1 MTRRSQHS
9 RNKEAEASVD
19 CGRVKRIASRSSDG
33 AARGDD
39 IHALQPSPCSKFC
52 SRNARE
58 PPTARLSISEP
69 GVQPPRHVTIRFHV
83 LPMSCASWT
92 GGPALGRSHAWAFTK
107 RRSLSSQRFRRPGA
121 HAVFARPRGEA
132 DRRRLADPRRFASVD
147 SHDRSASQGEAG
159 SVGGRRWGPGF
170 RSEAQRA

>member
-9 RNKEAEASVD
+9 RNKEGEASVD

-92 GGPALGRSHAWAFTK
+92 GGPALGRSHAWAFTNAEVY
-107 RRSLSSQRFRRPGA
+107 RVSDSAALGRTLSLRA
-121 HAVFARPRGEA
+121 
-132 DRRRLADPRRFASVD
+132 LAAKLTAEGLPTP
-147 SHDRSASQGEAG
+147 AG
-159 SVGGRRWGPGF
+159 SPVWTAMTVARVK
-170 RSEAQRA
+170 AKLAA

>member
-9 RNKEAEASVD
+9 RNKEGEASVD

-69 GVQPPRHVTIRFHV
+69 GGSAASTRNNPISRPPHV
-83 LPMSCASWT
+83 LCVMDRGASF
-92 GGPALGRSHAWAFTK
+92 GPLTRLAFTK